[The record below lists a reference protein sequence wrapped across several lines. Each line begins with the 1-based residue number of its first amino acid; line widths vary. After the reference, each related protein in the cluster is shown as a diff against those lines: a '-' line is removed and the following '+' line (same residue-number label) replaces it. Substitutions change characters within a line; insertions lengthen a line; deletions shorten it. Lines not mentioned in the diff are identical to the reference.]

1 MAREGYPLDWM
12 TELKSKNDI
21 VSVVSR
27 YVRLDYK
34 GGRYWGC
41 CPFHHE
47 KTPSFTVY
55 PENGSFYCF
64 GCGAGGEVVSFIRRV
79 ENLDFLIT

>member
-34 GGRYWGC
+34 GGRY
-41 CPFHHE
+41 
-47 KTPSFTVY
+47 
-55 PENGSFYCF
+55 
-64 GCGAGGEVVSFIRRV
+64 
-79 ENLDFLIT
+79 